1 MAFLSMHPA
10 HKLSK
15 SDPMIKTDRAPSAMD
30 VAVFLFVS
38 SISLIVFWYAAAL
51 LPKPVDDIPWAAG
64 TSEATILFSL
74 SDRLLEITRLLIP
87 ILVIN
92 LITYVACKM
101 MGVYPIR
108 YLMVCAMASTLGGLA
123 LAQSPA
129 GYQFVWDL
137 IIYFHL
143 KRQDAYLDLT
153 LHALSSGLA
162 ISIVLSLLLRRLQA
176 Q

>member
-1 MAFLSMHPA
+1 MLPA

-15 SDPMIKTDRAPSAMD
+15 SDPMIKTDYAPSAIE
-30 VAVFLFVS
+30 VAVFLLVS
-38 SISLIVFWYAAAL
+38 SISLIVFWYAAML

-64 TSEATILFSL
+64 TSEATILFSR
-74 SDRLLEITRLLIP
+74 SDKLVEITRLLIP

-92 LITYVACKM
+92 LITYVACKRV
-101 MGVYPIR
+101 GIYQIH
-108 YLMVCAMASTLGGLA
+108 YLVGCAMASVLGGLV
-123 LAQSPA
+123 LAQSPV
-129 GYQFVWDL
+129 GYHFVWDL

-143 KRQDAYLDLT
+143 KRQYVYLDLT

-162 ISIVLSLLLRRLQA
+162 ISIVLSLLLSRLQA